1 MSKCII
7 LILFFS
13 LTSFS
18 CKQPAIIESNE
29 AVGLLENDYYFFLDV
44 RTLKEHNTKSIPNT
58 ACIPV
63 QKIEQ
68 RIEEIFQYK
77 DKKIIVYCR
86 SGNRSEIATKILN
99 QNGFDAYNMLGG
111 MKEWKGEVT
120 QKR

>member
-1 MSKCII
+1 MSRYII

-13 LTSFS
+13 LTLFS

-29 AVGLLENDYYFFLDV
+29 AVGLLENDDYYFLDV

-68 RIEEIFQYK
+68 RIGEIAQYK

-86 SGNRSEIATKILN
+86 SGNRSGQAIEFLKSKGISDGM
-99 QNGFDAYNMLGG
+99 NGMGASDVLINLM
-111 MKEWKGEVT
+111 
-120 QKR
+120 

>member
-29 AVGLLENDYYFFLDV
+29 AVGFRNDDYYFLDV

-68 RIEEIFQYK
+68 RIEEMAIQ
-77 DKKIIVYCR
+77 R
-86 SGNRSEIATKILN
+86 
-99 QNGFDAYNMLGG
+99 
-111 MKEWKGEVT
+111 
-120 QKR
+120 

>member
-1 MSKCII
+1 MSRYII
-7 LILFFS
+7 LILLFS

-18 CKQPAIIESNE
+18 CKQPAIIESHE
-29 AVGLLENDYYFFLDV
+29 AVGLLENDDYYFLDV

-68 RIEEIFQYK
+68 RIEEIAQYK

-111 MKEWKGEVT
+111 MNEWKGEVN
-120 QKR
+120 QRK

>member
-1 MSKCII
+1 MTKYF
-7 LILFFS
+7 ILFLLFS

-18 CKQPAIIESNE
+18 CKQPSTIESNE
-29 AVGLLENDYYFFLDV
+29 AVGLLENDDYYFLDV

-58 ACIPV
+58 VCIPV

-68 RIEEIFQYK
+68 RMEEIAQYK

-86 SGNRSEIATKILN
+86 SGNRSEMATKILN

-111 MKEWKGEVT
+111 MNEWKGEVN